1 MYPVHDVDALLL
13 LAMALASKRRP
24 AELAEIIAAADLIQG
39 SIPSESKLGEAFHRL
54 SMHGLIREAEGGFTL
69 TPDAQKIMTGQPRKA
84 DAQERI
90 LGIKENLSAYNPQEE
105 HPPILVTAEQLRAKT
120 CWCRNPKRQKP
131 TTRVRGSASLFRH
144 AGSRP
149 ERAHGRYSP
158 TRHAGPTRHEC
169 SARRAVLRPFPA
181 PANV

>member
-24 AELAEIIAAADLIQG
+24 AGLAEIIAAADLVQG

-54 SMHGLIREAEGGFTL
+54 SMHGLIREAEGCFTL

-90 LGIKENLSAYNPQEE
+90 LGIKGTLSAYNPQ
-105 HPPILVTAEQLRAKT
+105 
-120 CWCRNPKRQKP
+120 
-131 TTRVRGSASLFRH
+131 
-144 AGSRP
+144 
-149 ERAHGRYSP
+149 
-158 TRHAGPTRHEC
+158 
-169 SARRAVLRPFPA
+169 
-181 PANV
+181 

>member
-39 SIPSESKLGEAFHRL
+39 SIPSESKLEEAFHRL

-105 HPPILVTAEQLRAKT
+105 HPPILVTAEQLIA
-120 CWCRNPKRQKP
+120 
-131 TTRVRGSASLFRH
+131 
-144 AGSRP
+144 
-149 ERAHGRYSP
+149 
-158 TRHAGPTRHEC
+158 
-169 SARRAVLRPFPA
+169 AVLAHRASGKTTGKNMLVPKPKAAEANNKRPGQRKPFPA
-181 PANV
+181 RRFKA